1 MFILKDSKMFCLLFA
16 LTICLQDQFVD
27 HVQAQEC
34 RLIGKFDL
42 HGFVEST
49 NHELIIG
56 GLFPFHQRTILT
68 NDTDMEEPKSPK
80 CEGFNFR
87 ALRWTRAMMF
97 AINEIN
103 KRKDILPKITLG
115 YQIFDTCFTISKSVE
130 ATLTFLTGQN
140 ETHPNFRCSAGA
152 PLAAVIGA
160 GGSALSIAT
169 ARILGLYYFPQ
180 VGYASSCSVLSDKF
194 QFPSF
199 LRTIPSDLAQ
209 SKGFADLVTY
219 FGWTWVG
226 TIAADDDY
234 GKYGI
239 KVFKEEV
246 EKNGVCIAFS
256 ETLPRIYSK
265 ETIDVIVKTIR
276 LSSANVIVI
285 FSSDIDLSPLME
297 ALAETNITGKTYIAS
312 EAWTTSALIA
322 KPQYLSFLGGTIGF
336 AIRKAHIPGF
346 EDFLLDIHP
355 EHGPGTDDLVYE
367 FWEEA
372 FNCTW
377 PTQRA
382 AFYTNITIEAIVA
395 GRKRNISPQLCTGK
409 EKLSDLNNTY
419 KDVSE
424 LRITYSVYK
433 AVYTIANALHD
444 LDVCVKGS
452 GPFPGNECANLL
464 NFEPWQLMYY
474 LKNTKFTVFTN
485 ESLKFDESGD
495 VDGYYDI
502 LNWQWRDNN
511 TLSFVKIGHYKFA
524 ASGGS
529 NELRIDNSSIFWNT
543 PNGQSP
549 QSVCSISCIPGS
561 RKGIRQGEPVC
572 CFDCIPCA
580 DGEITNETDAREC
593 IACLPDF
600 WSNTPK
606 NECVL
611 KEVEFLNTDEA
622 LGITLIFLAVF
633 GASLVIAFT
642 IIYTIYRDTA
652 LVKAN
657 DRTLSFLIQFSLV
670 CTFMTSI
677 LFVGKPVAWSCMAR
691 QTTLAIGF
699 SLCLSS
705 ILGKT
710 IVLMLAKRAAKAKK
724 GKKGG
729 KGEKGDKGD
738 KVDKGDK
745 GDKGDKI
752 DKSFQIV
759 MKPLYQ
765 RIVAVTG
772 LIIEVGIC
780 TAYLILKP
788 PWVYKNMESQNI
800 KIILECNEG
809 SIEFLC
815 SMFGFDVFLAIL
827 CFITSFVAR
836 KLPDNFNEAKFI
848 TFGMLV
854 FFIVWISFVPAYLS
868 TRGKFKVAVEI
879 FAILASSFGLL
890 GCIYVPKGYIILI
903 KPERNTE
910 EIVGGK
916 GPTNDKSAPATSA
929 SITSEIN
936 STTVSTV
943 VLDD

>member
-1 MFILKDSKMFCLLFA
+1 MKTNILHIVVA
-16 LTICLQDQFVD
+16 LVICLQNQHLVCG
-27 HVQAQEC
+27 QEC

-42 HGFVEST
+42 HGFVESK

-56 GLFPFHQRTILT
+56 GMFPFHFRTILS

-80 CEGFNFR
+80 CEGQSNSSDSCDNQVRFDPNN
-87 ALRWTRAMMF
+87 LSS
-97 AINEIN
+97 II
-103 KRKDILPKITLG
+103 RKDNPQLKRWDSTLPP
-115 YQIFDTCFTISKSVE
+115 S
-130 ATLTFLTGQN
+130 
-140 ETHPNFRCSAGA
+140 
-152 PLAAVIGA
+152 
-160 GGSALSIAT
+160 LSIKSLPYSSSLNV
-169 ARILGLYYFPQ
+169 IQ

-199 LRTIPSDLAQ
+199 LRTIPSDQAQ
-209 SKGFADLVTY
+209 SRAFAYLVTY

-239 KVFKEEV
+239 KGFKEEV
-246 EKNGVCIAFS
+246 ETKSVCIAFS
-256 ETLPRIYSK
+256 ETLPRIYNK
-265 ETIDVIVKTIR
+265 DTIDSIVKVIR
-276 LSSANVIVI
+276 GSSANVIVI

-297 ALAETNITGKTYIAS
+297 ALAEANITGKTYLSS

-322 KPQYLSFLGGTIGF
+322 KPQYFSFLGGTIGF
-336 AIRKAHIPGF
+336 AIRRAEMPDF
-346 EDFLLDIHP
+346 QNFLLDIHP
-355 EHGPGTDDLVYE
+355 EHGTDDLVYE

-382 AFYTNITIEAIVA
+382 AFYTNISIEAIVA

-409 EKLSDLNNTY
+409 EQFKDILNTY
-419 KDVSE
+419 TDVSE

-433 AVYTIANALHD
+433 SIYTIATALHD
-444 LDVCVKGS
+444 MDACVPGL
-452 GPFPGNECANLL
+452 GPFPDKACANVLD
-464 NFEPWQLMYY
+464 FEPWQ
-474 LKNTKFTVFTN
+474 
-485 ESLKFDESGD
+485 
-495 VDGYYDI
+495 
-502 LNWQWRDNN
+502 
-511 TLSFVKIGHYKFA
+511 
-524 ASGGS
+524 
-529 NELRIDNSSIFWNT
+529 
-543 PNGQSP
+543 SP
-549 QSVCSISCIPGS
+549 VSVCSKSCVPGT

-572 CFDCIPCA
+572 CFDCISCA

-593 IACLPDF
+593 ISCSSDY
-600 WSNTPK
+600 WSNAYR

-611 KEVEFLNTDEA
+611 KEVEFLATDEA

-642 IIYTIYRDTA
+642 IIYIMYRETA

-657 DRTLSFLIQFSLV
+657 DRSLSFLIQVSLV

-677 LFVGKPVAWSCMAR
+677 IFVGKPEEWSCMAR
-691 QTTLAIGF
+691 QTTLALGF
-699 SLCLSS
+699 SLCLSC

-710 IVLMLAKRAAKAKK
+710 IVLMLAKRAAKSKMA
-724 GKKGG
+724 
-729 KGEKGDKGD
+729 EKPKP
-738 KVDKGDK
+738 
-745 GDKGDKI
+745 I
-752 DKSFQIV
+752 DF
-759 MKPLYQ
+759 KPLHQ
-765 RIVAVTG
+765 KIVAITG

-780 TAYLILKP
+780 TAYLISMP

-827 CFITSFVAR
+827 CFITAFVAR

-916 GPTNDKSAPATSA
+916 AATNDKSAPATSA
-929 SITSEIN
+929 SITSEVN
-936 STTVSTV
+936 STTVSTI

>member
-1 MFILKDSKMFCLLFA
+1 MIRNIFFLADNKMFYLLVA
-16 LTICLQDQFVD
+16 LFICLQDQLY
-27 HVQAQEC
+27 VQGQEC

-56 GLFPFHQRTILT
+56 GMFPFHFRTILN

-97 AINEIN
+97 AIDEIN
-103 KRKDILPKITLG
+103 NRSDILPNITLG

-130 ATLTFLTGQN
+130 ATLSFLTGQN

-256 ETLPRIYSK
+256 ETLPRIYNK
-265 ETIDVIVKTIR
+265 ETIDTIVKTIR
-276 LSSANVIVI
+276 ASTANVIVI

-297 ALAETNITGKTYIAS
+297 ALAQTNITGKTYISS

-322 KPQYLSFLGGTIGF
+322 KPQYFSFLGGTIGF
-336 AIRKAHIPGF
+336 AIRRAVIPGF
-346 EDFLLDIHP
+346 EQFLLDIHP
-355 EHGPGTDDLVYE
+355 EHGTDDLIYE

-377 PTQRA
+377 LTQKA
-382 AFYTNITIEAIVA
+382 SFYTNISIEAIVA
-395 GRKRNISPQLCTGK
+395 GRKRNISPNPCTGRENLK
-409 EKLSDLNNTY
+409 NIQNTY
-419 KDVSE
+419 RDVSE

-433 AVYTIANALHD
+433 SIYTIATALHD
-444 LDVCVKGS
+444 LDKCIPGS
-452 GPFPGNECANLL
+452 GPFPGNMCANLL
-464 NFEPWQLMYY
+464 DFEPWQLMYY
-474 LKNTKFTVFTN
+474 LKNAKFTVFTN
-485 ESLKFDESGD
+485 ESMKFDEQGD

-502 LNWQWRDNN
+502 LNWQWQSNN
-511 TLSFVKIGHYKFA
+511 TLSFVKIGHYKTNGGG
-524 ASGGS
+524 ASY
-529 NELRIDNSSIFWNT
+529 ELKIDNSSIFWNT
-543 PNGQSP
+543 PNSLP
-549 QSVCSISCIPGS
+549 PKSVCSNSCVPGT

-572 CFDCIPCA
+572 CFDCIACA

-593 IACLPDF
+593 ISCHSDF
-600 WSNTPK
+600 WSNTYR

-611 KEVEFLNTDEA
+611 KEVEFLATDEA

-642 IIYTIYRDTA
+642 IVYIMYRETA

-657 DRTLSFLIQFSLV
+657 NRSLSFLIQLSLV

-677 LFVGKPVAWSCMAR
+677 LFVGKPEPWSCMAR
-691 QTTLAIGF
+691 QTTLALGF
-699 SLCLSS
+699 SLCLSC

-710 IVLMLAKRAAKAKK
+710 IVLMLSKRAAKSKMA
-724 GKKGG
+724 
-729 KGEKGDKGD
+729 DKT
-738 KVDKGDK
+738 K
-745 GDKGDKI
+745 
-752 DKSFQIV
+752 QIV

-765 RIVAVTG
+765 IIVAVVG
-772 LIIEVGIC
+772 LTIEVGIC
-780 TAYLILKP
+780 TTYLILKP

-809 SIEFLC
+809 SIELLC

-827 CFITSFVAR
+827 CFITAFIAR

-916 GPTNDKSAPATSA
+916 AATNDKSAPATSA
-929 SITSEIN
+929 SISSEIN

>member
-1 MFILKDSKMFCLLFA
+1 MASKVFWGLVALILS
-16 LTICLQDQFVD
+16 LQDHFY
-27 HVQAQEC
+27 VQSQEC

-42 HGFVEST
+42 HGFLEAK

-56 GLFPFHQRTILT
+56 GMFPFHFRTILT
-68 NDTDMEEPKSPK
+68 NDSVMEEPKSPK

-87 ALRWTRAMMF
+87 SLRWAKAMMY
-97 AINEIN
+97 AIEEIN
-103 KRKDILPKITLG
+103 NRNDILPNITLG
-115 YQIFDTCFTISKSVE
+115 YQIFDTCFTISKAVE
-130 ATLTFLTGQN
+130 STLTFLTGQN

-199 LRTIPSDLAQ
+199 LRTIPSDVTQ
-209 SKGFADLVTY
+209 SKAMSELVTY
-219 FGWTWVG
+219 FGWSWVG

-239 KVFKEEV
+239 KLFKEEV
-246 EKNGVCIAFS
+246 EKHGVCISFS
-256 ETLPRIYSK
+256 ETLPRIYNK
-265 ETIDVIVKTIR
+265 ESIDKIVEAIR
-276 LSSANVIVI
+276 KSSANIIVI
-285 FSSDIDLSPLME
+285 FSSDIDLSSLME
-297 ALAETNITGKTYIAS
+297 ALAQTNITGKTYISS

-322 KPQYLSFLGGTIGF
+322 KPEYINFLAGTIGF
-336 AIRKAHIPGF
+336 AVRRTELPGF
-346 EDFLLDIHP
+346 EDFLYDIHP
-355 EHGPGTDDLVYE
+355 EHGTDDLVYE

-377 PTQRA
+377 PTNRA
-382 AFYTNITIEAIVA
+382 SFYTNISAEATVA
-395 GRKRNISPQLCTGK
+395 GRKRNISPVLCTGRERLK
-409 EKLSDLNNTY
+409 DIKNTY
-419 KDVSE
+419 TDVSQ

-433 AVYTIANALHD
+433 SIYTIAHALDD
-444 LDVCVKGS
+444 LDKCIQGN
-452 GPFPGNECANLL
+452 GPFPSKSCAQLL
-464 NFEPWQLMYY
+464 DFEPWQLMYY
-474 LKNTKFTVFTN
+474 LRNAKF
-485 ESLKFDESGD
+485 SLFNNDSINFDDSGD
-495 VDGYYDI
+495 VKGYYDI
-502 LNWQWRDNN
+502 LNWQYITNETIGFTNIGYFKSTDIGSG
-511 TLSFVKIGHYKFA
+511 TEIKIM
-524 ASGGS
+524 
-529 NELRIDNSSIFWNT
+529 NSSIFWNT
-543 PNGQSP
+543 ANGLFYL
-549 QSVCSISCIPGS
+549 VLS
-561 RKGIRQGEPVC
+561 RSQVLFGLGLK
-572 CFDCIPCA
+572 
-580 DGEITNETDAREC
+580 DAREC
-593 IACLPDF
+593 ISCPSDF
-600 WSNTPK
+600 WSNSYR

-611 KEVEFLNTDEA
+611 KEVEFLATDEA

-633 GASLVIAFT
+633 GSSLVIVFT
-642 IIYTIYRDTA
+642 VIYTMYRETA

-657 DRTLSFLIQFSLV
+657 DRELSFLIQISLV

-677 LFVGKPVAWSCMAR
+677 LFVGKPEAWSCMAR
-691 QTTLAIGF
+691 QTTLALGF
-699 SLCLSS
+699 SLCLSC

-710 IVLMLAKRAAKAKK
+710 IVLMLSKRAAKSKVADKK
-724 GKKGG
+724 N
-729 KGEKGDKGD
+729 
-738 KVDKGDK
+738 
-745 GDKGDKI
+745 
-752 DKSFQIV
+752 QII

-765 RIVAVTG
+765 KIVAVIG
-772 LIIEVGIC
+772 LTIETGIC
-780 TAYLILKP
+780 TAYLILYP
-788 PWVYKNMESQNI
+788 PWVYKNMESQNV

-827 CFITSFVAR
+827 CFLTAFVAR

-890 GCIYVPKGYIILI
+890 GCIFVPKGYIILL

-910 EIVGGK
+910 EIVGGRAA
-916 GPTNDKSAPATSA
+916 TNDKSAPATSA
-929 SITSEIN
+929 SITSEVN

-943 VLDD
+943 VLDE

>member
-1 MFILKDSKMFCLLFA
+1 MKRKLRNQNLLPVVVA
-16 LTICLQDQFVD
+16 LVISLQKQHLVCG
-27 HVQAQEC
+27 QEC

-42 HGFVEST
+42 HGFVESK

-56 GLFPFHQRTILT
+56 GMFPFHCRTILN

-97 AINEIN
+97 AIDEIN

-199 LRTIPSDLAQ
+199 IRTIPSDQYQ

-256 ETLPRIYSK
+256 ETLPRIYNK
-265 ETIDVIVKTIR
+265 EAIDNIVKVIR
-276 LSSANVIVI
+276 GSNANVIII

-297 ALAETNITGKTYIAS
+297 ALAATNITGKTYISS

-322 KPQYLSFLGGTIGF
+322 KPEYFSFLGGTIGF
-336 AIRKAHIPGF
+336 AIRRAEIPGF
-346 EDFLLDIHP
+346 KDFLLDIHP
-355 EHGPGTDDLVYE
+355 EHGTDDLVYE

-382 AFYTNITIEAIVA
+382 AFYTNISIEAIVA
-395 GRKRNISPQLCTGK
+395 GRRRNISPRLCTGK
-409 EKLSDLNNTY
+409 EQFKDILNTY
-419 KDVSE
+419 TDVSE

-433 AVYTIANALHD
+433 SIYTIATALHD
-444 LDVCVKGS
+444 LDACVAGQ
-452 GPFPGNECANLL
+452 GPFPSDACANLL
-464 NFEPWQLMYY
+464 DFEPWQLMYY
-474 LKNTKFTVFTN
+474 LKQAKITVFTN
-485 ESLKFDESGD
+485 ETIKFDSSGD

-502 LNWQWRDNN
+502 LNWQWFSNN
-511 TLSFVKIGHYKFA
+511 TLSFTKIGHYKSHGTGA
-524 ASGGS
+524 
-529 NELRIDNSSIFWNT
+529 NYELKIDNSSIYWNT
-543 PNGQSP
+543 RNGVSP
-549 QSVCSISCIPGS
+549 VSVCSTSCVPGT

-572 CFDCIPCA
+572 CFDCISCA

-593 IACLPDF
+593 IACSSDF
-600 WSNTPK
+600 WSNAYR

-611 KEVEFLNTDEA
+611 KEVEFLATDEA

-642 IIYTIYRDTA
+642 IIYIMYRETA

-657 DRTLSFLIQFSLV
+657 DRSLSFLIQVSLV

-677 LFVGKPVAWSCMAR
+677 IFVGKPEAWSCMAR
-691 QTTLAIGF
+691 QTTLALGF
-699 SLCLSS
+699 SLCLSC

-710 IVLMLAKRAAKAKK
+710 IVLMLAKRATKSKMA
-724 GKKGG
+724 
-729 KGEKGDKGD
+729 EKSIP
-738 KVDKGDK
+738 
-745 GDKGDKI
+745 I
-752 DKSFQIV
+752 DF
-759 MKPLYQ
+759 KPLYQ
-765 RIVAVTG
+765 KIVAVTG
-772 LIIEVGIC
+772 LTIEVGIC
-780 TAYLILKP
+780 TAYLILTP

-827 CFITSFVAR
+827 CFITAFVAR

-916 GPTNDKSAPATSA
+916 AATNDKSAPATSA

>member
-1 MFILKDSKMFCLLFA
+1 MKSKFSHYTDRNMFHLLVA
-16 LTICLQDQFVD
+16 LAIFLENQLSVYG
-27 HVQAQEC
+27 QEC

-42 HGFVEST
+42 HGFVESK

-56 GLFPFHQRTILT
+56 GMFPFHFRTILN

-97 AINEIN
+97 AIDEIN
-103 KRKDILPKITLG
+103 KRKDILPSITLG

-180 VGYASSCSVLSDKF
+180 VGYASSCQVLSDKF

-199 LRTIPSDLAQ
+199 LRTIPSDQSQ

-239 KVFKEEV
+239 KVFKEDV
-246 EKNGVCIAFS
+246 ERNGVCIAFS
-256 ETLPRIYSK
+256 ETLPRIYNK
-265 ETIDVIVKTIR
+265 ETIDNIVKTING
-276 LSSANVIVI
+276 SSANVIVI

-297 ALAETNITGKTYIAS
+297 ALAESNITGKTYIAS

-322 KPQYLSFLGGTIGF
+322 KPQYFPFLGGTIGF
-336 AIRKAHIPGF
+336 AIRKAELPGF

-355 EHGPGTDDLVYE
+355 EHGTDDLVYE

-382 AFYTNITIEAIVA
+382 AFYTNISIEAIVA
-395 GRKRNISPQLCTGK
+395 GRRRNISPRLCTGK
-409 EKLSDLNNTY
+409 EKFKDILNTY
-419 KDVSE
+419 TDVSE

-433 AVYTIANALHD
+433 SVYTIAQALHD
-444 LDVCVKGS
+444 LDVCVPRN
-452 GPFPGNECANLL
+452 GPFPGASCANLL
-464 NFEPWQLMYY
+464 DFEPWQLMYY
-474 LKNTKFTVFTN
+474 LKSTKFN
-485 ESLKFDESGD
+485 LKTGEYISFDENGD

-502 LNWQWRDNN
+502 LNWQWHNN
-511 TLSFVKIGHYKFA
+511 ESLAFTKIGHFMTNK
-524 ASGGS
+524 GS
-529 NELRIDNSSIFWNT
+529 FVELKIDNSSIFWNT
-543 PNGQSP
+543 PNGQP
-549 QSVCSISCIPGS
+549 PVSVCSNSCTPGS

-572 CFDCIPCA
+572 CFDCISCA

-593 IACLPDF
+593 IPCPSDF
-600 WSNTPK
+600 WSNTYK

-611 KEVEFLNTDEA
+611 KEVEFLATDEA

-642 IIYTIYRDTA
+642 VIYIMYRETA

-657 DRTLSFLIQFSLV
+657 DRSLSFLIQISLV

-677 LFVGKPVAWSCMAR
+677 LFVGKPEKWSCMAR
-691 QTTLAIGF
+691 QTTLALGF
-699 SLCLSS
+699 SLCLSC

-710 IVLMLAKRAAKAKK
+710 IVLMLAKRAAKSKMA
-724 GKKGG
+724 GKT
-729 KGEKGDKGD
+729 
-738 KVDKGDK
+738 
-745 GDKGDKI
+745 I
-752 DKSFQIV
+752 RINF
-759 MKPLYQ
+759 KPLYQ
-765 RIVAVTG
+765 KIVAVTG

-780 TAYLILKP
+780 TAYLILTP

-827 CFITSFVAR
+827 CFITAFVAR

-916 GPTNDKSAPATSA
+916 AATNDKSAPATSA
-929 SITSEIN
+929 SISSEIN

>member
-1 MFILKDSKMFCLLFA
+1 
-16 LTICLQDQFVD
+16 
-27 HVQAQEC
+27 
-34 RLIGKFDL
+34 
-42 HGFVEST
+42 
-49 NHELIIG
+49 
-56 GLFPFHQRTILT
+56 
-68 NDTDMEEPKSPK
+68 MEEPKSPK

-103 KRKDILPKITLG
+103 KRNDLLKDITLG

-130 ATLTFLTGQN
+130 ATLSFLTGQN

-199 LRTIPSDLAQ
+199 LRTIPSDLSQ

-265 ETIDVIVKTIR
+265 DAIDAIVKAIR
-276 LSSANVIVI
+276 GSSANVIVI

-297 ALAETNITGKTYIAS
+297 ALVQTNITGKTYIAS

-322 KPQYLSFLGGTIGF
+322 KPEYFPFLGGTIGF
-336 AIRKAHIPGF
+336 AIRRAEIPGF
-346 EDFLLDIHP
+346 EQFLLDIHP
-355 EHGPGTDDLVYE
+355 EHGNDDLVYE

-377 PTQRA
+377 YTQRA
-382 AFYTNITIEAIVA
+382 AFYTNISIEAIVA
-395 GRKRNISPQLCTGK
+395 GRKRNISPLACTGK
-409 EKLSDLNNTY
+409 EKLTDIKNTY
-419 KDVSE
+419 RDVSE

-433 AVYTIANALHD
+433 SVYTIAHALND
-444 LDVCVKGS
+444 LSSCVPGS
-452 GPFPGNECANLL
+452 GPFPNGACANLL
-464 NFEPWQLMYY
+464 DFEPWQLMYY
-474 LKNTKFTVFTN
+474 LKNTKFKVFTD
-485 ESLKFDESGD
+485 EALKFDEAGD
-495 VDGYYDI
+495 VEGYYDI
-502 LNWQWRDNN
+502 LNWQVQNN
-511 TLSFVKIGHYKFA
+511 ETVSFVKMGHYKYLGA
-524 ASGGS
+524 GASH
-529 NELRIDNSSIFWNT
+529 ELKIVNSSIIWNT
-543 PNGQSP
+543 PNSQPP
-549 QSVCSISCIPGS
+549 QSVCSMSCVPGT

-572 CFDCIPCA
+572 CFDCISCA

-600 WSNTPK
+600 WSNSFR

-611 KEVEFLNTDEA
+611 KEVEFLATDEA

-633 GASLVIAFT
+633 GASLVIAFA
-642 IIYTIYRDTA
+642 IIYFIYRDTA

-657 DRTLSFLIQFSLV
+657 DRSLSFVIQFSLV

-677 LFVGKPVAWSCMAR
+677 LFVGKPVEWSCMAR
-691 QTTLAIGF
+691 QTTLALGF
-699 SLCLSS
+699 SLCLSC

-710 IVLMLAKRAAKAKK
+710 IVLMLAKRAVKAKK
-724 GKKGG
+724 A
-729 KGEKGDKGD
+729 DKNAR
-738 KVDKGDK
+738 V
-745 GDKGDKI
+745 I
-752 DKSFQIV
+752 T

-765 RIVAVTG
+765 KMVAVIG
-772 LIIEVGIC
+772 LVIEVGIC

-827 CFITSFVAR
+827 CFITAFVAR

-890 GCIYVPKGYIILI
+890 GCFYVPKGYIILI

-916 GPTNDKSAPATSA
+916 AVTNDKSAPATSA

>member
-1 MFILKDSKMFCLLFA
+1 MCRISSRSLHRVATLDSKPKEKKKKQILRESIKTTNSLHDQISNCFVIMEDNKMFYVLFA
-16 LTICLQDQFVD
+16 LLLCLQDRIYVKG
-27 HVQAQEC
+27 QEC

-42 HGFVEST
+42 HGFLESK
-49 NHELIIG
+49 NHHLIIG
-56 GLFPFHQRTILT
+56 GMFPFHFRTILT
-68 NDTDMEEPKSPK
+68 NDTSMEEPKSPK
-80 CEGFNFR
+80 CEGFNAR
-87 ALRWTRAMMF
+87 SLRWARAMIF

-103 KRKDILPKITLG
+103 QRIDILPRITLG

-130 ATLTFLTGQN
+130 GTLSFLTGQN

-199 LRTIPSDLAQ
+199 TRTIPSDIYQ
-209 SKGFADLVTY
+209 SKGIAELVTY

-239 KVFKEEV
+239 KLFKEEV
-246 EKNGVCIAFS
+246 EKNGVCISFS
-256 ETLPRIYSK
+256 ETLPRIYNK
-265 ETIDVIVKTIR
+265 EAIDKIVGEIR
-276 LSSANVIVI
+276 KSSANIIII
-285 FSSDIDLSPLME
+285 FSSDIDLSALMD
-297 ALAETNITGKTYIAS
+297 AIAETNITGKTYISS

-322 KPQYLSFLGGTIGF
+322 KPSNYKFLWGTVGF
-336 AIRKAHIPGF
+336 AVRKALIPSF
-346 EDFLLDIHP
+346 ENFLHELHP
-355 EHGPGTDDLVYE
+355 ENSTDDLVYE

-377 PTQRA
+377 R
-382 AFYTNITIEAIVA
+382 TNKA
-395 GRKRNISPQLCTGK
+395 LCTGN
-409 EKLSDLNNTY
+409 ENLRSIQNTY
-419 KDVSE
+419 TDVSE
-424 LRITYSVYK
+424 LRLTYSVYK
-433 AVYTIANALHD
+433 SVYTIANALHD
-444 LDVCVKGS
+444 LDICVNGH
-452 GPFPGNECANLL
+452 GPFPNNECADVL

-474 LKNTKFTVFTN
+474 LKNTKFSVFSN
-485 ESLKFDESGD
+485 ESLKFDEFGD

-502 LNWQWRDNN
+502 LNWQWASNES
-511 TLSFVKIGHYKFA
+511 LVFSKIGRYTA
-524 ASGGS
+524 TGSGATF
-529 NELRIDNSSIFWNT
+529 ELRIDNSSIIWNT
-543 PNGQSP
+543 PTGLDYSLP
-549 QSVCSISCIPGS
+549 PRSVCSESCIPGT

-572 CFDCIPCA
+572 CFDCIACA

-593 IACLPDF
+593 IACPSDF
-600 WSNTPK
+600 WSNSHK

-611 KEVEFLNTDEA
+611 KEVEFLATDEA
-622 LGITLIFLAVF
+622 LGITLVFLAVF

-642 IIYTIYRDTA
+642 VIYVMYRETA

-657 DRTLSFLIQFSLV
+657 DRSLSFVIQISLV

-677 LFVGKPVAWSCMAR
+677 LFVGKPEEWSCMAR
-691 QTTLAIGF
+691 QTTLALGF
-699 SLCLSS
+699 SLCLSC

-710 IVLMLAKRAAKAKK
+710 IVLMLAKRAAKSKVA
-724 GKKGG
+724 
-729 KGEKGDKGD
+729 DKT
-738 KVDKGDK
+738 K
-745 GDKGDKI
+745 
-752 DKSFQIV
+752 QIT

-765 RIVAVTG
+765 KIVAVIG
-772 LIIEVGIC
+772 LTIEVGIC
-780 TAYLILKP
+780 IAYLIIYP
-788 PWVYKNMESQNI
+788 PWVYKNMESQNV

-827 CFITSFVAR
+827 CFITAFVAR

-890 GCIYVPKGYIILI
+890 GCIFVPKGYIILL

-910 EIVGGK
+910 EIVGGRQA
-916 GPTNDKSAPATSA
+916 TNDKSAPATSA

-936 STTVSTV
+936 NTTISTV

>member
-1 MFILKDSKMFCLLFA
+1 MDHNIFHILVTLV
-16 LTICLQDQFVD
+16 IHLQDQLLVCG
-27 HVQAQEC
+27 QEC

-42 HGFVEST
+42 HGFVESK

-56 GLFPFHQRTILT
+56 GLFPFHFRTIYN
-68 NDTDMEEPKSPK
+68 NDTESEESRSLK

-97 AINEIN
+97 AIDEIN
-103 KRKDILPKITLG
+103 KRMDILPRITLG

-180 VGYASSCSVLSDKF
+180 VGYASSCSVLSDNF

-199 LRTIPSDLAQ
+199 LRTIPSDSMQ
-209 SKGFADLVTY
+209 SNAFASLVSH
-219 FGWTWVG
+219 FGWPWVG

-246 EKNGVCIAFS
+246 ERRGVCIAYS
-256 ETLPRIYSK
+256 ETLPRIYNKVEIERIVSK
-265 ETIDVIVKTIR
+265 IV
-276 LSSANVIVI
+276 SSTANVVII

-297 ALAETNITGKTYIAS
+297 AIAETNITGKTFLSS

-322 KPQYLSFLGGTIGF
+322 KPKYFSFLGGTIGF
-336 AIRKAHIPGF
+336 AIRKAEIPGF
-346 EDFLLDIHP
+346 QKFLLDIHP
-355 EHGPGTDDLVYE
+355 EHGTDDLVYE

-377 PTQRA
+377 PTQRG
-382 AFYTNITIEAIVA
+382 AFYTNMSIEATVA
-395 GRKRNISPQLCTGK
+395 GRQRNISPTLCTGK
-409 EKLSDLNNTY
+409 EKFSDILNTY
-419 KDVSE
+419 TDVSE

-433 AVYTIANALHD
+433 AIYTIANALHQ
-444 LDVCVKGS
+444 LDICVPGI
-452 GPFPGNECANLL
+452 GPFPGGSCANLL
-464 NFEPWQLMYY
+464 EFEPWQLMYY
-474 LKNTKFTVFTN
+474 LRRADFTVFTN
-485 ESLKFDESGD
+485 EKITFRDTAD
-495 VDGYYDI
+495 VAGYYDV
-502 LNWQWRDNN
+502 LNWQWHDND
-511 TLSFVKIGHYKFA
+511 TISFVKVGEY
-524 ASGGS
+524 SSVVDGS
-529 NELRIDNSSIFWNT
+529 KYELRIDNNSIFWNT
-543 PNGQSP
+543 QNGQKLNAITYRLIGLC
-549 QSVCSISCIPGS
+549 VRYGMIELDTIKLFFV
-561 RKGIRQGEPVC
+561 RKYLTHC
-572 CFDCIPCA
+572 TDSFS
-580 DGEITNETDAREC
+580 DAREC
-593 IACLPDF
+593 ITCLSDY
-600 WSNTPK
+600 WSNTHK

-611 KEVEFLNTDEA
+611 KEVEFLATDEA

-633 GASLVIAFT
+633 GASLVIAFA
-642 IIYTIYRDTA
+642 ILYIMYRETA

-657 DRTLSFLIQFSLV
+657 CRSLSFLIQVSLV

-677 LFVGKPVAWSCMAR
+677 FFVGKPQNWSCMAR
-691 QTTLAIGF
+691 QITLALGF
-699 SLCLSS
+699 SLCLSC

-710 IVLMLAKRAAKAKK
+710 IVLMLAKRAAKSKLA
-724 GKKGG
+724 
-729 KGEKGDKGD
+729 EKSSP
-738 KVDKGDK
+738 
-745 GDKGDKI
+745 I
-752 DKSFQIV
+752 NF
-759 MKPLYQ
+759 KPLYQ
-765 RIVAVTG
+765 KIVAATG
-772 LIIEVGIC
+772 LTIQVGIC
-780 TAYLILKP
+780 TVYLILTP
-788 PWVYKNMESQNI
+788 PFVYKNMESQNI

-827 CFITSFVAR
+827 CFLTAFVAR

-916 GPTNDKSAPATSA
+916 AATNDKSAPATSA
-929 SITSEIN
+929 SITSEVN
-936 STTVSTV
+936 STTISTIA
-943 VLDD
+943 LDD